1 MQLEKLLINLL
12 FFYSIKLLLWL
23 VNSIEVKKIFLNYFI
38 GTAGSGKSTLTGEL
52 KSYIINRDPEVTV
65 ITLNLDPG
73 VRILAYAPDI
83 DIRDHIVLEEVME
96 EYGLGPN
103 GAMIL
108 ASDLMVNYLD
118 DLKDEIDQ
126 FNPDWILVDTA
137 GQLELFAFRETG
149 PLIASALGF
158 GTIQRAVSFLFDSN
172 FVLRPNGFISTL
184 LLAASVQFRF
194 RKIPQ
199 INILSKVDLLDED
212 QIDMIVNWSQDF
224 KALEEQTSE
233 RESGLIR
240 ELSMNLSE
248 VFVQMGSTA
257 ELIPCTIK
265 EEQGLDLLFGYLQRI
280 FDSDKSKFY

>member
-1 MQLEKLLINLL
+1 MFIHSRL
-12 FFYSIKLLLWL
+12 
-23 VNSIEVKKIFLNYFI
+23 KKILLNYFI
-38 GTAGSGKSTLTGEL
+38 GTAGSGKSTLTGDL
-52 KSYIINRDPEVTV
+52 KHYISNRDPEVSV
-65 ITLNLDPG
+65 ITINLDPG
-73 VRILAYAPDI
+73 VRVISYAPDI
-83 DIRDHIVLEEVME
+83 DIRDFIVLEEVME
-96 EYGLGPN
+96 KYGLGPN

-118 DLKDEIDQ
+118 DIKDEIDE

-158 GTIQRAVSFLFDSN
+158 GSIQRSVSFLFDSN

-199 INILSKVDLLDED
+199 INVLSKADLLDED

-224 KALEEQTSE
+224 QALEESTSE

-248 VFVQMGSTA
+248 VFLQMGSTA
-257 ELIPCTIK
+257 ELIPCTTR
-265 EEQGLDLLFGYLQRI
+265 EEHGLDLLFGYLQRV
-280 FDSDKSKFY
+280 FDSYKSKSY

>member
-1 MQLEKLLINLL
+1 M
-12 FFYSIKLLLWL
+12 
-23 VNSIEVKKIFLNYFI
+23 
-38 GTAGSGKSTLTGEL
+38 GTAGSGKSTLTGLL
-52 KSYIINRDPEVTV
+52 KDYVINRDPEITA

-73 VRILAYAPDI
+73 AKTLSYSPDI
-83 DIRDHIVLEEVME
+83 DIRDYIILEEVMT
-96 EYGLGPN
+96 EYSLGPN

-108 ASDLMVNYLD
+108 ASDLMVNFLD
-118 DLKDEIDQ
+118 DIKDEIDEY
-126 FNPDWILVDTA
+126 NPDWIFVDTA

-149 PLIASALGF
+149 PLIASSLGF
-158 GTIQRAVSFLFDSN
+158 GSIQRSVSFLFDSN

-194 RKIPQ
+194 KQIPQ
-199 INILSKVDLLDED
+199 INILSKCDLIDED

-224 KALEEQTSE
+224 RALEDSTSQ

-240 ELSMNLSE
+240 ELSMLISD
-248 VFVQMGSTA
+248 VFIQLGSTT

-265 EEQGLDLLFGYLQRI
+265 EEHGLDLLFAYLQRV